1 MGKIVNVY
9 NSDLFGKRVRLN
21 QKGRGKIETINDDYS
36 GSRKRLERLV
46 KNITL
51 LFDNGKQ
58 LQVVIKIAPFF
69 EDQLHNN
76 TENED
81 LGEIVLSND
90 YEHES
95 KIYNFFN
102 ENVNDKVVDKYVL
115 KSYTGGI
122 SKNGDFKIN
131 GETFNFINLKM
142 SKDLEELKQ
151 PKRTIIGYVY
161 IITEPMINIETFS
174 DTKPKDETKL
184 KKFITTTFNTLSHL
198 YNTYDFCHWDFHAGN
213 TKFNESTGEIV
224 IFDFDLSTIKKYNNS
239 DYINRI
245 PLIRPIILDYC
256 EMMGQSIITSYQE
269 NKSQLAHNWDLF
281 MFVSGLE
288 NEYSLDYLKSLPIIL
303 KDIKF
308 VNLLKIYKKTMKLVQ
323 EISNVVNFIKLPKIF
338 NSLKKLPKISNSL
351 KFVINTK
358 MDITSKQLLIT
369 SLEEQLYTNINN
381 IIETK
386 YKPSLNTTKLTYF
399 NDNIDYIYKFIN
411 LYIDCFV
418 QTYVDIYI
426 NYGMVSYID
435 LGYYDYMFFASC
447 YMFIEGN
454 Y

>member
-1 MGKIVNVY
+1 MGKIINVY
-9 NSDLFGKRVRLN
+9 NSDLFGKRVRLD
-21 QKGRGKIETINDDYS
+21 QKGRGKIQTIGKDYS
-36 GSRKRLERLV
+36 GSTKRFERLV

-51 LFDNGKQ
+51 LFDNGAQ

-69 EDQLHNN
+69 EDQLRNN

-122 SKNGDFKIN
+122 SKNGDFKLN

-151 PKRTIIGYVY
+151 PERTIIGYVY
-161 IITEPMINIETFS
+161 IVTEPMINIETFI

-198 YNTYDFCHWDFHAGN
+198 YNTYDFCHWDFHTGN
-213 TKFNESTGEIV
+213 TKFNQLTGEIV
-224 IFDFDLSTIKKYNNS
+224 IFDFDLSTTKKYNNS

-256 EMMGQSIITSYQE
+256 EMMGQSIMTSYQE
-269 NKSQLAHNWDLF
+269 NKSQLGHNWDLF
-281 MFVSGLE
+281 MFVASLDH
-288 NEYSLDYLKSLPIIL
+288 EYSLDYLKRLPIIL
-303 KDIKF
+303 KGIRF
-308 VNLLKIYKKTMKLVQ
+308 VNLLEIYNKAMRLVR
-323 EISNVVNFIKLPKIF
+323 EIVDVVNLIKLPKIF
-338 NSLKKLPKISNSL
+338 NSLK
-351 KFVINTK
+351 F
-358 MDITSKQLLIT
+358 DIYPEMGMIDKQLLIT
-369 SLEEQLYTNINN
+369 SLEEQLHTHIID

-386 YKPSLNTTKLTYF
+386 YKPSLNTTELTYF

-418 QTYVDIYI
+418 QTFVDMYI
-426 NYGMVSYID
+426 DYGQTIKID

>member
-1 MGKIVNVY
+1 MGKIINVY
-9 NSDLFGKRVRLN
+9 NSDLMGKRVY
-21 QKGRGKIETINDDYS
+21 QKGRGRLQSINEDYS
-36 GSRKRLERLV
+36 GSDKRRERLV

-51 LFDNGKQ
+51 VFDNGTQ

-69 EDQLHNN
+69 EDQLNN
-76 TENED
+76 YTENED

-102 ENVNDKVVDKYVL
+102 EKVNDKIVDKYVL

-122 SKNGDFKIN
+122 SKNGDFKLN

-142 SKDLEELKQ
+142 SKDLEELEQ
-151 PKRTIIGYVY
+151 PPRTIIGYVY
-161 IITEPMINIETFS
+161 IITEPMINIKTFY

-198 YNTYDFCHWDFHAGN
+198 YNTYEFCHWDFHAQN
-213 TKFNESTGEIV
+213 TKFNELTGEIL
-224 IFDFDLSTIKKYNNS
+224 IFDFDLSTTKKYNNS

-256 EMMGQSIITSYQE
+256 EMMGQSIATSYQE

-281 MFVSGLE
+281 MFVSGLKKK
-288 NEYSLDYLKSLPIIL
+288 YSLDYLKNLPIIL
-303 KDIKF
+303 NDIKF
-308 VNLLKIYKKTMKLVQ
+308 VNLLEIYEKGVNLVE
-323 EISNVVNFIKLPKIF
+323 EIRDVVRFIKLPKIF
-338 NSLKKLPKISNSL
+338 NSLKFDIYP
-351 KFVINTK
+351 K
-358 MDITSKQLLIT
+358 MDSISKQLLIT
-369 SLEEQLYTNINN
+369 SLEEQLHTHIIN
-381 IIETK
+381 IIENK
-386 YKPSLNTTKLTYF
+386 YKPSLNTTELTYF

-411 LYIDCFV
+411 LYIDSFV

-426 NYGMVSYID
+426 NYGEVVKIELSH
-435 LGYYDYMFFASC
+435 YDYIFFASY

-454 Y
+454 YFIK